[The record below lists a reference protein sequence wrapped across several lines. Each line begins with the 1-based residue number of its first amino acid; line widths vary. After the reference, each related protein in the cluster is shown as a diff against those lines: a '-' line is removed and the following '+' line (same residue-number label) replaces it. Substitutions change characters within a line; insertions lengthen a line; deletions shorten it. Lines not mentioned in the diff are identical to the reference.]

1 MLNKLKKTLEKLLIN
16 QVVNLPFCQ
25 DLSGQVVIITGAS
38 RGIGKAIAQTLNR
51 QGASLALIARSKT
64 DLEKTFSQ
72 LDPQLTLLIA
82 ADVRLSKDVELIFN
96 QVINKFGR
104 IDVLI
109 NNVGQFLERPLD
121 QVSEAEFDSIINT
134 NIKGVFLMSKKVL
147 PLMKKQKEGF
157 ILNIG
162 SKISH
167 NTNVAPNKVLYATS
181 KYAIEGFSFA
191 LNKELKPFGIRV
203 SCLMPGTV
211 NTFISRQAKKYM
223 SPYQIGQIVL
233 MVIKFK
239 DIDFESIVFKSKYQ
253 NI

>member
-1 MLNKLKKTLEKLLIN
+1 MISRFKKVLENLLIN
-16 QVVNLPFCQ
+16 TTVNLPFSE
-25 DLSGQVVIITGAS
+25 DLSGQVIIITGAS
-38 RGIGKAIAQTLNR
+38 RGIGKAIAETVSNY
-51 QGASLALIARSKT
+51 GACVVLVSRTKEE
-64 DLEKTFSQ
+64 LEKVFANFGQ
-72 LDPQLTLLIA
+72 QNTLLVK
-82 ADVRLSKDVELIFN
+82 ADVSSAKDVDNIIE
-96 QVINKFGR
+96 QVIKKFGR
-104 IDVLI
+104 VDVLI
-109 NNVGQFLERPLD
+109 NNAGHFIEKPLE
-121 QVSEAEFDSIINT
+121 QVSEAEFSKIIET
-134 NIKGVFLMSKKVL
+134 NLKGTFLMSKAVI
-147 PLMKKQKEGF
+147 PLMKKQKSGL

-233 MVIKFK
+233 MMIKFQ
-239 DIDFESIVFKSKYQ
+239 DIDFESIVFKSRYQ